1 MTKGGCRLGGCF
13 IPSPET
19 GGVVSGK
26 TKTNNTMKTTII
38 IVTTILT
45 AIALAGTG
53 IKCVTCKGTG
63 WDGSFKCTACG
74 GDGEY

>member
-1 MTKGGCRLGGCF
+1 
-13 IPSPET
+13 
-19 GGVVSGK
+19 
-26 TKTNNTMKTTII
+26 MKTIII
-38 IVTTILT
+38 IVTAALA

-63 WDGSFKCTACG
+63 WDGAFKCTSCG